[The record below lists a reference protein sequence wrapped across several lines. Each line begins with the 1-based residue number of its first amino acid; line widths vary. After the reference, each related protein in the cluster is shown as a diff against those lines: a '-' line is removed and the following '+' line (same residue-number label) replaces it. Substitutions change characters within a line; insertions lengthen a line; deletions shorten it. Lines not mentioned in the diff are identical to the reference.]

1 MKLKD
6 HCHITG
12 NVIGSTHKEHYL
24 NLGLTKKIPV
34 MFHNSENYDTHLIF
48 QELGKYNFKI
58 NVIPKTIE
66 NNIRVLL
73 MSNLLGIQALQI
85 TSILNNLL
93 DNLTKNFGEN
103 AYDLVSQ
110 EFNSDVIGL
119 VKKKI
124 IFSL

>member
-6 HCHITG
+6 YCHITG
-12 NVIGSTHKEHYL
+12 NVIGSTHKEPYL

-119 VKKKI
+119 VKKKR